1 MNTGI
6 RSIETLPKIDIAI
19 QSKYNPNPSPNGI
32 TRHQVDK
39 LTGQIEVDTTIDT
52 GGTSIGIV
60 TIAKTNNRVHYVF
73 AANLKDIEEADRCC
87 LAVQA
92 GKNTI
97 VLFYYNSR
105 IYALDNRCPHMGFP
119 LDRGTIKDGIL
130 TCHWHHA
137 RFDLING
144 GTFDQW
150 AGDVT
155 SFPVQIRN
163 GNEVWVDISNA
174 SLDPDSY
181 HQTLLQNGLKQ
192 NISLMIAKA
201 VVAML
206 RGQDGKEQDRDVAT
220 SKAFRIGV
228 DFGTHFKQSG
238 WGQGLTTH
246 VCMMNILSR
255 LHSVED
261 KALALYHGLSAIA
274 QDCASMPPR
283 FKVSPLPL
291 PWPELPV
298 LKRWFRQFIESR
310 DSQAAERCI
319 ITAVKLGATSQQLA
333 DILFAAA
340 TDHRFLDV
348 GHTVDFTNKALEALD
363 MVGWDDRDIVESVLS
378 SLVSGYANAE
388 RMEESNAWRYPT
400 DLIAILDDAFKQFP
414 ANLENNG
421 SIKVKKGKWNGR
433 DKLVTKLLGDDPQII
448 VDELLG
454 GLNQGATEVQLASTV
469 VYAAALRIAQ
479 FHTRNEFSDWD
490 ATLHTFTFA
499 NAVHQGLIRISTPE
513 LLRGVFDAAMRIY
526 LNRFLNIP
534 PARLPISKSIEE
546 KNGKDI
552 NGSGESY
559 DVKILLKEL
568 PALLDK
574 QQQINQAG
582 QLVADY
588 IYNSGN
594 SELLLDALGN
604 LLLREDRNFHSIQMT
619 EAAFRQFSIL
629 SYEQHTFN
637 SQYANILIA
646 AARYLAAHSP
656 TARSQGR
663 TYQIASQLHHG
674 ENLFEE

>member
-1 MNTGI
+1 MM
-6 RSIETLPKIDIAI
+6 
-19 QSKYNPNPSPNGI
+19 
-32 TRHQVDK
+32 
-39 LTGQIEVDTTIDT
+39 TI
-52 GGTSIGIV
+52 S
-60 TIAKTNNRVHYVF
+60 KTNNLGHYVF

-97 VLFYYNSR
+97 VLFYYNSKV
-105 IYALDNRCPHMGFP
+105 YALDNRCPHMGFP

-163 GNEVWVDISNA
+163 RKEVWVDISHA
-174 SLDPDSY
+174 SLDPNSY

-201 VVAML
+201 VIAML
-206 RGQDGKEQDRDVAT
+206 KSQDGKEQDRDIAT
-220 SKAFRIGV
+220 LKAFRIGI

-255 LHSVED
+255 LNSVED

-291 PWPELPV
+291 PWQELPV

-363 MVGWDDRDIVESVLS
+363 MVGWNDRDIVESVLS
-378 SLVSGYANAE
+378 SLVLGYANAE

-400 DLIAILDDAFKQFP
+400 DLIAILDDAFKKFP
-414 ANLENNG
+414 AGLENTG
-421 SIKVKKGKWNGR
+421 SIKEKEKWNSR

-448 VDELLG
+448 VDELLDA
-454 GLNQGATEVQLASTV
+454 LNQGATEVQLASSV
-469 VYAAALRIAQ
+469 AYAAALRIAQ

-490 ATLHTFTFA
+490 AALHTFTFA

-534 PARLPISKSIEE
+534 PARLPNPKSAEE
-546 KNGKDI
+546 KNGNDI
-552 NGSGESY
+552 NGSGKFAKL
-559 DVKILLKEL
+559 DVKTLLKEL

-582 QLVADY
+582 QLVAGY
-588 IYNSGN
+588 LYNRGN
-594 SELLLDALGN
+594 SELLLDVLGN

-619 EAAFRQFSIL
+619 EAAFRQYSII
-629 SYEQHTFN
+629 SCERDIVN
-637 SQYANILIA
+637 SQRTNILIA

-656 TARSQGR
+656 TTRSQGR
-663 TYQIASQLHHG
+663 TYQIATQLHHG
-674 ENLFEE
+674 EELFEE

>member
-1 MNTGI
+1 MM
-6 RSIETLPKIDIAI
+6 
-19 QSKYNPNPSPNGI
+19 
-32 TRHQVDK
+32 
-39 LTGQIEVDTTIDT
+39 TI
-52 GGTSIGIV
+52 S
-60 TIAKTNNRVHYVF
+60 KTNNLGHYVF

-97 VLFYYNSR
+97 VLFYYNSKV
-105 IYALDNRCPHMGFP
+105 YALDNRCPHMGFP

-163 GNEVWVDISNA
+163 RKEVWVDISHA
-174 SLDPDSY
+174 SLDPNSY

-201 VVAML
+201 VIAML
-206 RGQDGKEQDRDVAT
+206 KSEDGKEQDRDIAT
-220 SKAFRIGV
+220 LKAFRIGI

-255 LHSVED
+255 LNSVED

-291 PWPELPV
+291 PWQELPV

-363 MVGWDDRDIVESVLS
+363 MVGWNDRDIVESVLS
-378 SLVSGYANAE
+378 SLVLGYANAE

-400 DLIAILDDAFKQFP
+400 DLIAILDDAFKKFP
-414 ANLENNG
+414 AGLENTG
-421 SIKVKKGKWNGR
+421 SIKEKEKWNSR

-448 VDELLG
+448 VDELLDA
-454 GLNQGATEVQLASTV
+454 LNQGATEVQLASSV
-469 VYAAALRIAQ
+469 AYAAALRIAQ

-490 ATLHTFTFA
+490 AALHTFTFA

-534 PARLPISKSIEE
+534 PARLPNSNSTEE
-546 KNGKDI
+546 KNGNDI
-552 NGSGESY
+552 NGSGKFAKL
-559 DVKILLKEL
+559 DVKTLLKEL

-582 QLVADY
+582 QLVAGY
-588 IYNSGN
+588 LYNRGN
-594 SELLLDALGN
+594 SELLLDVLGN

-619 EAAFRQFSIL
+619 EAAFRQYSII
-629 SYEQHTFN
+629 SCERDIVN
-637 SQYANILIA
+637 SQRTNILIA

-656 TARSQGR
+656 TTRSQGR
-663 TYQIASQLHHG
+663 TYQIATQLHHG
-674 ENLFEE
+674 EELFEE

>member
-1 MNTGI
+1 MVRI
-6 RSIETLPKIDIAI
+6 
-19 QSKYNPNPSPNGI
+19 SK
-32 TRHQVDK
+32 TD
-39 LTGQIEVDTTIDT
+39 
-52 GGTSIGIV
+52 
-60 TIAKTNNRVHYVF
+60 NRGHYVF

-87 LAVQA
+87 LAIQA

-97 VLFYYNSR
+97 VLFYYNSKV
-105 IYALDNRCPHMGFP
+105 YALDNRCPHMGFP
-119 LDRGTIKDGIL
+119 LDRGTIKDSIL

-163 GNEVWVDISNA
+163 GKEVWIDISNA
-174 SLDPDSY
+174 SVDPNTY
-181 HQTLLQNGLKQ
+181 YQTLLQNGLKQ

-201 VVAML
+201 VIAML
-206 RGQDGKEQDRDVAT
+206 RSQDGKEQDRDIAT
-220 SKAFRIGV
+220 LKAFRIGI

-238 WGQGLTTH
+238 WGQGLTIH

-255 LHSVED
+255 LNSVED

-291 PWPELPV
+291 PWQELPV

-340 TDHRFLDV
+340 TDHRFLDI

-378 SLVSGYANAE
+378 SLVLGYANAE

-400 DLIAILDDAFKQFP
+400 DLIAILDDAFKKFP
-414 ANLENNG
+414 AGLENTG
-421 SIKVKKGKWNGR
+421 SVKAEKEKWNSR

-454 GLNQGATEVQLASTV
+454 ALNQGATEVQLASSV
-469 VYAAALRIAQ
+469 AYAAALRIAQ

-490 ATLHTFTFA
+490 AALHTFTFA

-534 PARLPISKSIEE
+534 PARLPDSKSTEE
-546 KNGKDI
+546 KNGNDI
-552 NGSGESY
+552 NGSGKFVKL
-559 DVKILLKEL
+559 DVKTLLKEL

-588 IYNSGN
+588 HYNRGN
-594 SELLLDALGN
+594 SELLLDTLGN

-619 EAAFRQFSIL
+619 EAAFRQYSII
-629 SYEQHTFN
+629 SCEQDTVN
-637 SQYANILIA
+637 SQRTNILIA

-656 TARSQGR
+656 TTRSQGR
-663 TYQIASQLHHG
+663 TYQIATQLHHG
-674 ENLFEE
+674 EELFEE

>member
-1 MNTGI
+1 VI
-6 RSIETLPKIDIAI
+6 
-19 QSKYNPNPSPNGI
+19 
-32 TRHQVDK
+32 
-39 LTGQIEVDTTIDT
+39 
-52 GGTSIGIV
+52 
-60 TIAKTNNRVHYVF
+60 
-73 AANLKDIEEADRCC
+73 
-87 LAVQA
+87 
-92 GKNTI
+92 
-97 VLFYYNSR
+97 
-105 IYALDNRCPHMGFP
+105 
-119 LDRGTIKDGIL
+119 
-130 TCHWHHA
+130 
-137 RFDLING
+137 
-144 GTFDQW
+144 
-150 AGDVT
+150 
-155 SFPVQIRN
+155 
-163 GNEVWVDISNA
+163 
-174 SLDPDSY
+174 
-181 HQTLLQNGLKQ
+181 
-192 NISLMIAKA
+192 
-201 VVAML
+201 AML
-206 RGQDGKEQDRDVAT
+206 KSQDGKEQDRDIAT
-220 SKAFRIGV
+220 LKAFRIGI

-255 LHSVED
+255 LNSVED

-291 PWPELPV
+291 PWQELPV

-363 MVGWDDRDIVESVLS
+363 MVGWNDRDIVESVLS
-378 SLVSGYANAE
+378 SLVLGYANAE

-400 DLIAILDDAFKQFP
+400 DLIAILDDAFKKFP
-414 ANLENNG
+414 AGLENTG
-421 SIKVKKGKWNGR
+421 SIKEKEKWNSR

-448 VDELLG
+448 VDELLDA
-454 GLNQGATEVQLASTV
+454 LNQGATEVQLASSV
-469 VYAAALRIAQ
+469 AYAAALRIAQ

-490 ATLHTFTFA
+490 AALHTFTFA

-534 PARLPISKSIEE
+534 PARLPNSNSTEE
-546 KNGKDI
+546 KNGNDI
-552 NGSGESY
+552 NGSGKFAKL
-559 DVKILLKEL
+559 DVKTLLKEL

-582 QLVADY
+582 QLVAGY
-588 IYNSGN
+588 LYNRGN
-594 SELLLDALGN
+594 SELLLDVLGN

-619 EAAFRQFSIL
+619 EAAFRQYSII
-629 SYEQHTFN
+629 SCEQDIVN
-637 SQYANILIA
+637 SQRTNILIA

-656 TARSQGR
+656 TTRSQGR
-663 TYQIASQLHHG
+663 TYQIATQLHHG
-674 ENLFEE
+674 EELFEE